1 MKVTIIAELIPSN
14 NKEIEYVITDGSPPN
29 KKVLDNDPIYF
40 SPPFAKLY
48 ATKAA
53 MLKITPIKDVANA
66 DTELLAKLVFPS
78 AKLDLRVLFVP

>member
-29 KKVLDNDPIYF
+29 KNVLDNDPIYF
-40 SPPFAKLY
+40 LHLLQNY
-48 ATKAA
+48 MQTA

-66 DTELLAKLVFPS
+66 DTELLAKLVF
-78 AKLDLRVLFVP
+78 LLQN

>member
-29 KKVLDNDPIYF
+29 KNVLDNDPIYF
-40 SPPFAKLY
+40 SPPLQNY
-48 ATKAA
+48 MQTKAA

-66 DTELLAKLVFPS
+66 DTELLTN
-78 AKLDLRVLFVP
+78 

>member
-1 MKVTIIAELIPSN
+1 MIQYI
-14 NKEIEYVITDGSPPN
+14 
-29 KKVLDNDPIYF
+29 F
-40 SPPFAKLY
+40 STFAKLY

>member
-14 NKEIEYVITDGSPPN
+14 NKEIEYVITDGSPN
-29 KKVLDNDPIYF
+29 KNVLDNDPIYF
-40 SPPFAKLY
+40 SPLLQNY
-48 ATKAA
+48 MQTA